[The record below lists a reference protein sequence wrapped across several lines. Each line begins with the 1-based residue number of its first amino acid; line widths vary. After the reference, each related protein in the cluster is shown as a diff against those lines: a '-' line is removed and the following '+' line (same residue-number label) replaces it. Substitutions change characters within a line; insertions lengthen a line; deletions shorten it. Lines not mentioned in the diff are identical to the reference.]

1 MCLYGTFSAFLFMG
15 CHVNNNIR
23 YWLWSLLTVII
34 LFSLGAGLWGA
45 TKKIDYTWRWNRVPQ
60 YFIYHDVKKQLV
72 PFDGQV
78 TDVVTAGDTVT
89 VKIVNDANDG
99 DVRTFEVDTKSV
111 NVSVDETLF
120 EGDLVGST
128 SHWRAGPLIV
138 GLWTTLWLSAAASVF
153 GLFIGLITGLS
164 RISSNATLRQLSIF
178 YIEIIRGTPLLV
190 QIFIFYFFLGTVLDI
205 SRIVAGISALA
216 IFAGAYVA
224 EIIRAGIQSISK
236 GQMEAARSLGMN
248 VPQAMIHIILPQA
261 FKRILPPLAG
271 QFISLIK
278 DSSLVSVIA
287 ITDLTKSGREVIT
300 STFATFEIW
309 FIVAFLYLILTLSLS
324 QVIAW
329 VERRLAVSD

>member
-1 MCLYGTFSAFLFMG
+1 MNTAYR
-15 CHVNNNIR
+15 N
-23 YWLWSLLTVII
+23 WLWRLLTVLI
-34 LFSLGAGLWGA
+34 LFTMGAGLWVA

-60 YFIYHDVKKQLV
+60 YFVYHQEDLKTS

-78 TDVVTAGDTVT
+78 RMIDKLGDTTRVT
-89 VKIVNDANDG
+89 VISDSG
-99 DVRTFEVDTKSV
+99 DEEVFEVDTSTLR
-111 NVSVDETLF
+111 VDVDDELL
-120 EGDLVGST
+120 EGDDLGAIMS
-128 SHWRAGPLIV
+128 WRAGPLTV
-138 GLWTTLWLSAAASVF
+138 GLWTTLWLSAVASVF
-153 GLFIGLITGLS
+153 GMVIGLVTGLC
-164 RISSNATLRQLSIF
+164 RVSNNITLRQLSIT
-178 YIEIIRGTPLLV
+178 YIEVIRGTPLLV

-224 EIIRAGIQSISK
+224 EIIRAGIQSIPK

-261 FKRILPPLAG
+261 FKRTLPPLAG

-309 FIVAFLYLILTLSLS
+309 FIVALLYFLLTSVLS
-324 QVIAW
+324 QLIAW

>member
-1 MCLYGTFSAFLFMG
+1 MNTAYR
-15 CHVNNNIR
+15 N
-23 YWLWSLLTVII
+23 WLWRLLTVLI
-34 LFSLGAGLWGA
+34 LLSMATALWVA
-45 TKKIDYTWRWNRVPQ
+45 TKKIDYTWRWNRIPQ
-60 YFIYHDVKKQLV
+60 YFLYHQEDFKTV
-72 PFDGQV
+72 PFDGRV
-78 TDVVTAGDTVT
+78 SVIDNLGDKTRVS
-89 VKIVNDANDG
+89 VISEYDEKKIFEIDTKTLRV
-99 DVRTFEVDTKSV
+99 EVDE
-111 NVSVDETLF
+111 DLF
-120 EGDLVGST
+120 EGDTIGISR
-128 SHWRAGPLIV
+128 HWRAGPLTV
-138 GLWTTLWLSAAASVF
+138 GLWTTLWLSAVASVF
-153 GLFIGLITGLS
+153 GLLIGLVTGLC
-164 RISSNATLRQLSIF
+164 RVSNNITLRQLSVF
-178 YIEIIRGTPLLV
+178 YIEVIRGTPLLV

-224 EIIRAGIQSISK
+224 EIIRAGIQSIPK
-236 GQMEAARSLGMN
+236 GQMEAARSLGLN

-261 FKRILPPLAG
+261 FKRTLPPLAG

-309 FIVAFLYLILTLSLS
+309 FVVALLYLMLTSVLS

>member
-1 MCLYGTFSAFLFMG
+1 MATA
-15 CHVNNNIR
+15 
-23 YWLWSLLTVII
+23 LWI
-34 LFSLGAGLWGA
+34 A

-60 YFIYHDVKKQLV
+60 YFVYHQEDFKMI

-78 TDVVTAGDTVT
+78 IRIDNLGDKT
-89 VKIVNDANDG
+89 
-99 DVRTFEVDTKSV
+99 R
-111 NVSVDETLF
+111 VSVVSEDDEEKNFEIDTDTLQVSLDEDLF
-120 EGDLVGST
+120 EGDTIGAT
-128 SHWRAGPLIV
+128 RHWRAGPLTH
-138 GLWTTLWLSAAASVF
+138 GLWTTLWLSAAASVL
-153 GLFIGLITGLS
+153 GLIIGLVTGLC
-164 RISSNATLRQLSIF
+164 RVSSNITLKQLSIF
-178 YIEIIRGTPLLV
+178 YIEVIRGTPLLV

-224 EIIRAGIQSISK
+224 EIIRAGIQSIPK
-236 GQMEAARSLGMN
+236 GQMEAARSLGLN

-261 FKRILPPLAG
+261 FKRTLPPLAG

-309 FIVAFLYLILTLSLS
+309 FVVALLYLLLTSVLS

>member
-1 MCLYGTFSAFLFMG
+1 MILL
-15 CHVNNNIR
+15 
-23 YWLWSLLTVII
+23 SLAV
-34 LFSLGAGLWGA
+34 GLWAA
-45 TKKIDYTWRWNRVPQ
+45 TKKIDYDWRWNRVPQ
-60 YFIYHDVKKQLV
+60 YFVYHHENVV
-72 PFDGQV
+72 TIPFDGRVEQISS
-78 TDVVTAGDTVT
+78 AGSKATISVRSEDGELKTFNVDSAS
-89 VKIVNDANDG
+89 VK
-99 DVRTFEVDTKSV
+99 
-111 NVSVDETLF
+111 VSEYDDLF
-120 EGDLVGST
+120 EGDSLGSNFA
-128 SHWRAGPLIV
+128 WKAGPLLY
-138 GLWTTLWLSAAASVF
+138 GLWTTLWLSAAASVV
-153 GLFIGLITGLS
+153 GLIIGLVTGLC
-164 RISSNATLRQLSIF
+164 RVSSNITLRQLSII
-178 YIEIIRGTPLLV
+178 YIELIRGTPLLV

-216 IFAGAYVA
+216 VFAGAYVA
-224 EIIRAGIQSISK
+224 EIIRAGIQSIPK

-261 FKRILPPLAG
+261 FKRTLPPLAG

-309 FIVAFLYLILTLSLS
+309 FVVALLYLFLTLSLS

>member
-1 MCLYGTFSAFLFMG
+1 MNKNTWPW
-15 CHVNNNIR
+15 H
-23 YWLWSLLTVII
+23 LLTVAI
-34 LFSLGAGLWGA
+34 LFMMGAGLWVA

-60 YFIYHDVKKQLV
+60 YFVYHSETLVPV

-78 TDVVTAGDTVT
+78 VSLSKLGDTTQINVISEQDE
-89 VKIVNDANDG
+89 KK
-99 DVRTFEVDTKSV
+99 TFTVDTNAIQV
-111 NVSVDETLF
+111 YEGDDLF
-120 EGDLVGST
+120 EGDYLGST
-128 SHWRAGPLIV
+128 FEWRAGPLLV
-138 GLWTTLWLSAAASVF
+138 GLWNTLWISAVASIF
-153 GLFIGLITGLS
+153 GMIIGLVTGLC
-164 RISSNATLRQLSIF
+164 RVSNNPTLRSLSIT
-178 YIEIIRGTPLLV
+178 YIELIRGTPLLV

-205 SRIVAGISALA
+205 SRIIAGISALA

-224 EIIRAGIQSISK
+224 EIIRAGIQSIPK

-248 VPQAMIHIILPQA
+248 VPQAMIYIILPQA
-261 FKRILPPLAG
+261 FKRTLPPLAG

-278 DSSLVSVIA
+278 DSSLVSIIA

-309 FIVAFLYLILTLSLS
+309 FVVAFLYLMLTMVLS

>member
-1 MCLYGTFSAFLFMG
+1 
-15 CHVNNNIR
+15 VNSQKNAL
-23 YWLWSLLTVII
+23 LWHGLTILII
-34 LFSLGAGLWGA
+34 FVMGAGLWVA

-60 YFIYHDVKKQLV
+60 YFFYNNEELIPT
-72 PFDGQV
+72 PFDGR
-78 TDVVTAGDTVT
+78 VVSIDKLGDSARIKVISEDNEEE
-89 VKIVNDANDG
+89 V
-99 DVRTFEVDTKSV
+99 FEVDSDAIQV
-111 NVSVDETLF
+111 GVGDDLF
-120 EGDLVGST
+120 EGDYLGST
-128 SHWRAGPLIV
+128 FEWRAGPLIV

-153 GLFIGLITGLS
+153 GMIIGLVTGLC
-164 RISSNATLRQLSIF
+164 RVSSNLTLRNLSIT
-178 YIEIIRGTPLLV
+178 YIELIRGTPLLV

-224 EIIRAGIQSISK
+224 EILRAGIQSIPK

-261 FKRILPPLAG
+261 FKRTLPPLAG

-309 FIVAFLYLILTLSLS
+309 FVVAFLYLLLTSVLS